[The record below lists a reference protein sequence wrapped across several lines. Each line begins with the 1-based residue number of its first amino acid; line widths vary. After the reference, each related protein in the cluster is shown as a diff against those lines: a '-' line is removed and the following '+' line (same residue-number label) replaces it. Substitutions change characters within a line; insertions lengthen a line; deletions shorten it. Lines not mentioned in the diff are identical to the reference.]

1 MLELFQGFGMD
12 FWSMCDVV
20 LPALKE
26 CVPSCVGVL
35 TPRYAIP
42 LCLTG
47 SRVRCVSP
55 SCLWSES
62 TSVTNIDRL
71 GDVVGIPGWR
81 NASLVYVCLTGC
93 FCVWSLW
100 QPLCLTWWEV
110 WGVLFQPIH
119 TPFPASRILNEL
131 VQGTAIWLL
140 CLRLHCL
147 NSLCPV
153 GSSALQQL
161 CSSAGPCA
169 QGLCTVSLWDGP

>member
-1 MLELFQGFGMD
+1 
-12 FWSMCDVV
+12 MCDVV

-55 SCLWSES
+55 SCLWSE
-62 TSVTNIDRL
+62 TNIDRL

-81 NASLVYVCLTGC
+81 NVSLVQVCLTGC
-93 FCVWSLW
+93 FCVWSCFGSHSALHGGKF
-100 QPLCLTWWEV
+100 
-110 WGVLFQPIH
+110 GVFFFSPSTHLFLLLG
-119 TPFPASRILNEL
+119 FLNEL
-131 VQGTAIWLL
+131 VQGTTIWLL

-147 NSLCPV
+147 NSLQPRAVSCGP
-153 GSSALQQL
+153 GGRCTLQQL

-169 QGLCTVSLWDGP
+169 QGFCTVSLWDGP